1 MLAAAEERE
10 MGFLDSLVGRQK
22 RGLVQTMT
30 TAGRVTG
37 KQLRRGQFLAALP
50 GLYFTRVGIAQSVD
64 SARKVGILLG
74 SLSGRIYLN
83 AFHEGLSKL
92 GWTDGRNIVVTPYW
106 GEGDSSIMQA
116 HAVELVKSRPD
127 VIVVQSAT
135 ALRAVIKATAD
146 IPIVFF
152 VVSDPVG
159 NKFVQSLSRP
169 GGNVTGFSLY
179 SYEIVGKWLQ
189 LLKEIT
195 PQLERVMLLM
205 NVNNPNWPG
214 WFSASEKIFRA
225 LKVQL
230 VTTRITSAPDVERQI
245 SALARQ
251 PNSGLIV
258 LPDPLLGTF
267 ERLIID
273 SAAKNRL
280 PAMYGVERYVDDG
293 GLISYSADNI
303 DLARRAAE
311 YVSRILRGEKPNDL
325 PVQMPTRFR
334 LVVNLK
340 TARSLG
346 LTIPHS
352 VLLIAGKV
360 IE

>member
-1 MLAAAEERE
+1 MI
-10 MGFLDSLVGRQK
+10 
-22 RGLVQTMT
+22 
-30 TAGRVTG
+30 TAYRITPG
-37 KQLRRGQFLAALP
+37 QLRRRQFLAAL
-50 GLYFTRVGIAQSVD
+50 GGFSFTPFGIAQSVD
-64 SARKVGILLG
+64 SARKVSILLG
-74 SLSGRIYLN
+74 SSSGRRYFN
-83 AFHEGLSKL
+83 PFHEGLSKL
-92 GWTDGRNIVVTPYW
+92 GWTEGRNIVVTPYW

-116 HAVELVKSRPD
+116 HAVELVRSRPD

-135 ALRAVIKATAD
+135 ALRAVIKTNTD

-159 NKFVQSLSRP
+159 NKFVQSLSHP
-169 GGNVTGFSLY
+169 GGNVTGFSLF

-189 LLKEIT
+189 LLKEIA
-195 PQLERVMLLM
+195 PHLERVMLLM

-214 WFSASEKIFRA
+214 WFSSSESIFRA

-230 VTTRITSAPDVERQI
+230 VTARITSLPDVLPQI

-251 PNSGLIV
+251 RNSGLIV
-258 LPDPLLGTF
+258 LPDPFLGTYR
-267 ERLIID
+267 RLIID

-280 PAMYGVERYVDDG
+280 PAIYGFERDVDDG
-293 GLISYSADNI
+293 GLISYSTDEV

-311 YVSRILRGEKPNDL
+311 YVSRILRGEKPKDL

-334 LVVNLK
+334 LAVNLK

-346 LTIPHS
+346 ITIPQS
-352 VLLIAGKV
+352 VLLGAAKV